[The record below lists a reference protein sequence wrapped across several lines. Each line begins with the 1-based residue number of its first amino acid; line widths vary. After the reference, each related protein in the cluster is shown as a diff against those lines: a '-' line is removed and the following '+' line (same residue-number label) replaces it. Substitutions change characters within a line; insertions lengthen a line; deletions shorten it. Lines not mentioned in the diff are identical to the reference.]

1 MGLEKRST
9 VGSSGESWSIG
20 ETLNWR
26 FVEMI
31 GFLVKG
37 VAVKAMAAVKSL
49 RSAKECFFA
58 N

>member
-1 MGLEKRST
+1 MGLEERST

-31 GFLVKG
+31 GD
-37 VAVKAMAAVKSL
+37 SL
-49 RSAKECFFA
+49 KWTP
-58 N
+58 